1 MLRDEIEKKSIKKRF
16 ETKKEQSKE
25 WELQLK

>member
-1 MLRDEIEKKSIKKRF
+1 MLRNGIEKKSIKKRF

-25 WELQLK
+25 WGLQLK